1 MARMKKR
8 ELQRFQ
14 QYFACL
20 SDRRRTQPAND
31 AAAAND
37 DQAATS
43 KAS

>member
-14 QYFACL
+14 QYFTCL
-20 SDRRRTQPAND
+20 SDRRRTQRTST
-31 AAAAND
+31 AAAASD
-37 DQAATS
+37 DQAVPA